1 MRELRLVLGK
11 ELRMLV
17 RDRRLF
23 LGVTI
28 LSLVAMPALMGL
40 LGNIDRVVGAEE
52 QRVGVLAVDPDFTL
66 AVVIVGTPGLQL
78 FEDRAMAE
86 AAGSYI
92 EVRREGGKYL
102 IQMDA
107 ARSRLVSAARALQ
120 AALGA
125 ERERLFHE
133 ALADRGLSAGELA
146 PFDVELV
153 DTSEGSGQSTRL
165 LAALVPYLVV
175 LLLVSNAIRAVHIA
189 VGEKEKNTLA
199 ALLVSTAPRESIV
212 LGKSLAIMAFALY
225 ASILLIVG
233 LLGFAY
239 MGFTLSEDMGGGISF
254 SLSPSQSL
262 TLFVLVACLALLIAS
277 LVMLLG
283 TFARTQRE
291 AGIYTAPLVFLAIA
305 MAIFALSSGEFGP
318 GLYAVPI
325 LGNALAMKDV
335 FLGSLATSSLAAVV
349 AGNLIPFGAF
359 LGASVWMYHRE
370 DLLFRR

>member
-1 MRELRLVLGK
+1 MRELLLVLGK

-17 RDRRLF
+17 RDKRLF

-40 LGNIDRVVGAEE
+40 LGNIDRVVGAED
-52 QRVGVLAVDPDFTL
+52 QPVGVLAVNPDFTL
-66 AVVIVGTPGLQL
+66 AVVVVGTPGLQL
-78 FEDRAMAE
+78 FEDRAMAG
-86 AAGSYI
+86 AAGRYI
-92 EVRREGGKYL
+92 EVRREGDRYL
-102 IQMDA
+102 IQMDG
-107 ARSRLVSAARALQ
+107 ARSRLVSAARTLRLALE
-120 AALGA
+120 A
-125 ERERLFHE
+125 ERERLFQA
-133 ALADRGLSAGELA
+133 ALAERGLSVAELA

-153 DTSEGSGQSTRL
+153 DTSEGSGRSTRL

-175 LLLVSNAIRAVHIA
+175 LLLVSNAIRAVYIA
-189 VGEKEKNTLA
+189 VGEKEHNTLA
-199 ALLVSTAPRESIV
+199 SLLVSTAPRESIV

-239 MGFTLSEDMGGGISF
+239 LGFSFGEGMSGVSF
-254 SLSPSQSL
+254 SLAPSQSML
-262 TLFVLVACLALLIAS
+262 LFVLVASLALLIAS
-277 LVMLLG
+277 LVMVLG

-305 MAIFALSSGEFGP
+305 MAVFALSSGEFGP

-335 FLGSLATSSLAAVV
+335 FLGSLAVGSLAAVL